1 MSSNTGYVVGLVVLA
16 VVAGVLGAMWF
27 ITNQNY
33 VALQAQYTGLQSMY
47 NSLKSN
53 YSSLESQYNNLQVM
67 YAKLN
72 SNYSQLLSNY
82 QNLQGQY
89 NSLQGQYQQLQS
101 QYSYI
106 YSQYNS
112 LETSYNQLQS
122 QYNNLVSTFSSAE
135 SYDET
140 DYVDPGGSL
149 MYVVVVPSGY
159 TATVSIYASSSDYI
173 GVLITTQSDMNIAMS
188 VVPTGTPATLYTWSG
203 YTINEQVTLQPGTYI
218 IGVYNYPNNT
228 AGAYITVQISTSL
241 SS

>member
-1 MSSNTGYVVGLVVLA
+1 MSSNIGYVVGLVVLA

-33 VALQAQYTGLQSMY
+33 VALQAQYTSLQSMY

-53 YSSLESQYNNLQVM
+53 YSSLESQYNNLLAM
-67 YAKLN
+67 YVKLN
-72 SNYSQLLSNY
+72 SNYSQLLSDY
-82 QNLQGQY
+82 HNLQWQY
-89 NSLQGQYQQLQS
+89 NQLQGQYQQLQS

-106 YSQYNS
+106 YSQYNT
-112 LETSYNQLQS
+112 LATSYNQLQS
-122 QYNNLVSTFSSAE
+122 KYNNLVNAFSSAE
-135 SYDET
+135 SYYET

-173 GVLITTQSDMNIAMS
+173 GVLVTTLSDMNIAMS

-203 YTINEQVTLQPGTYI
+203 YTISHQITLQPGIYI
-218 IGVYNYPNNT
+218 IGVYNYPINT
-228 AGAYITVQISTSL
+228 AGAYITVQITTSL

>member
-1 MSSNTGYVVGLVVLA
+1 MSSNIGYVVGLVVLA

-33 VALQAQYTGLQSMY
+33 VALQAQYAGLQSMY

-53 YSSLESQYNNLQVM
+53 YSSLESQYNNLLAM

-101 QYSYI
+101 EYSYI

-122 QYNNLVSTFSSAE
+122 KYNNLVSTFSSAE
-135 SYDET
+135 SYVDEE
-140 DYVDPGGSL
+140 YVDPGGAL
-149 MYVVVVPSGY
+149 IYPIVVPSGY

-173 GVLITTQSDMNIAMS
+173 GVLVATVSDMNAAIS
-188 VVPTGTPATLYTWSG
+188 VVPAGTSTTLYTWSG
-203 YTINEQVTLQPGTYI
+203 YTISQQITLQPGTYI
-218 IGVYNYPNNT
+218 IGVDNSPTNT
-228 AGAYITVQISTSL
+228 VGAYITVQITTTL